1 MSRTVVVGL
10 DGSPESLAAA
20 DWAAREAVLRAAA
33 LRVVHA
39 GEQQPHAYVPF
50 AGEAVPPPDADLSAR
65 LLREVTATLGY
76 RHPGLEI
83 TAHQIAGQPAR
94 ALSDAALEAEL
105 LVLGSRGLGRAAGF
119 LLGSVASA
127 VVARAESPVVLV
139 RADSGGVAENLP
151 SAAGTT
157 ARTVP
162 HGDVVLGLDLHD
174 PHDAVIGFAFD
185 AASHRAAVLRVVHGW
200 SPAPSKGPWNEWVE
214 RGPVTEAQQRLTHTL
229 RPWREKYP
237 DVEVTDE
244 AVVGQTNSH
253 LADASRNASLV
264 VVGRKN
270 RRASLGPH
278 IGPVTH
284 AVLHHAVSPVAVVPH
299 A

>member
-50 AGEAVPPPDADLSAR
+50 AGEAVPPPDADLCAR

-94 ALSDAALEAEL
+94 ALPDAALEAEL

-151 SAAGTT
+151 GAAGTT

-185 AASHRAAVLRVVHGW
+185 AASHRAAVLRVVHGR
-200 SPAPSKGPWNEWVE
+200 SPALSRGPWNEWVE
-214 RGPVTEAQQRLTHTL
+214 SGPVTGAQQRLTDTL

-244 AVVGQTNSH
+244 AVVGQANSH

-264 VVGRKN
+264 VVGRKY
-270 RRASLGPH
+270 RRAALGPH

>member
-65 LLREVTATLGY
+65 LLREVTATLAY

-83 TAHQIAGQPAR
+83 SAHQVDGQPAR
-94 ALSDAALEAEL
+94 ALSAAAAEAEL
-105 LVLGSRGLGRAAGF
+105 LVLGSRGLGRAAGY

-127 VVARAESPVVLV
+127 VVARSESPVVLV
-139 RADSGGVAENLP
+139 RADASAIAENLP
-151 SAAGTT
+151 GAAGT
-157 ARTVP
+157 AGTVP
-162 HGDVVLGLDLHD
+162 HGDVVVGLDLHD
-174 PHDAVIGFAFD
+174 PHDGVIGFAFETASRHT
-185 AASHRAAVLRVVHGW
+185 AALRVVHGW
-200 SPAPSKGPWNEWVE
+200 SPALSADPHNERVE
-214 RGPVTEAQQRLTHTL
+214 SGPVTQAQQRLIDTL

-237 DVEVTDE
+237 DVEVTEE
-244 AVVGQTNSH
+244 AVVGQAGSH
-253 LADASRNASLV
+253 LADASRHTSLV

-284 AVLHHAVSPVAVVPH
+284 AVLHHAVAPVAVVPH
-299 A
+299 D